1 MARGRKS
8 AKQTPNTNGFD
19 PAVLQDVVSRLD
31 ELDATLASERGKFM
45 KRCRD
50 ISEDRKGVMTEAKAR
65 GIPLKPLKTELK
77 ARKLAHKIEELRS
90 ELEADDAE
98 QADLIREA
106 LGDYADLPLGK
117 AAVDADERRKA
128 DGDLVDDLAD

>member
-50 ISEDRKGVMTEAKAR
+50 IAEDRKGVMTEAKAR

-77 ARKLAHKIEELRS
+77 IRKLSHKMEEMRS
-90 ELEADDAE
+90 ELETEDLE
-98 QADLIREA
+98 QAKLIQEA
-106 LGDYADLPLGK
+106 LGDYAELPLGK
-117 AAVDADERRKA
+117 AAVDAEDRRQA
-128 DGDLVDDLAD
+128 DGELVDDLAD